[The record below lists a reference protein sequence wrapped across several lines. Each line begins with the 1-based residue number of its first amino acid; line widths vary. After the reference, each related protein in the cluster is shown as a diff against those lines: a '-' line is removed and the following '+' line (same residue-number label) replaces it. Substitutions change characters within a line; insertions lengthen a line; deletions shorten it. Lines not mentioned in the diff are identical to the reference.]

1 MLLLFSEP
9 SPALLWPGSSPL
21 AGSFACTQK
30 TGKMDSAGDNFI
42 WSHINSPD
50 TLSAS
55 RGTSQERLRWHSRD
69 RKADGLWHSPMPNPR
84 RDFLLLWISSVH
96 IKQKDNLRHCS
107 QYSSKHS
114 LKCEFFN
121 IWSIG
126 FYDLFI
132 DIPGQ
137 ASQSEAGAYSKYNN
151 NHRVNSNIF
160 IGILSITM
168 QINFVSI

>member
-9 SPALLWPGSSPL
+9 SPALLWRGSSPL
-21 AGSFACTQK
+21 PGSFACTQ
-30 TGKMDSAGDNFI
+30 TAGKMDSAGDNFI
-42 WSHINSPD
+42 WSHISSPD

-69 RKADGLWHSPMPNPR
+69 RKADGLWHSPMPNPG

-137 ASQSEAGAYSKYNN
+137 ASQSEAGTYSKYNN
-151 NHRVNSNIF
+151 HWMNSNIF
-160 IGILSITM
+160 IDILSITM
-168 QINFVSI
+168 QINFVSV